1 MGLSPHCLQR
11 SLLPCAPQ
19 RLPFLP
25 AALPCSLGSPPRET
39 TCMQAPV
46 TAETFHLSFLV
57 FFFFLFFNNSHSPLP
72 LQPHSFCLYEF
83 EDSRYLIQVESHSIC
98 PYLAYFTQQNILK
111 FHPCCNKCQIVL
123 PFSGPNNSPL
133 CVYTSIRPSVGAW
146 LFPPWAYGE

>member
-46 TAETFHLSFLV
+46 SAETFHLSFLV
-57 FFFFLFFNNSHSPLP
+57 FFFFSSLTTLILPSPCNRILSVSMNLRTQGTSFKWNHTAFVHTWPISLSRTSSNFIHVVTSARLSFLFRGRITVH
-72 LQPHSFCLYEF
+72 
-83 EDSRYLIQVESHSIC
+83 
-98 PYLAYFTQQNILK
+98 
-111 FHPCCNKCQIVL
+111 
-123 PFSGPNNSPL
+123 
-133 CVYTSIRPSVGAW
+133 CVYTHPSSFRGRLAVSTLGLW
-146 LFPPWAYGE
+146 